1 MEITDFS
8 YFKTDNKCH
17 GPKDELNNESALNT
31 FIGKNFDTHTFSIG
45 KNSPSKSNVDE
56 CKKKALAGNKSLFLL
71 GNASVDADTKSVKYD
86 CLIPKVD
93 KKYTNG
99 NIANLLRPFNDLIT
113 DLFGSSSIFS
123 NTETATAI
131 EFDSTK
137 QRTNINDIPNCFSI
151 DQDNIK
157 DTFSKSGKYV
167 IYKTSLVSNS
177 GVSDQL
183 RGTKSLDYY
192 TGDYNSIIQQTDGV
206 LDVFKQMFKNAV
218 CERSSVHMGKLD
230 GSIIA
235 LQQHYQRYFSSLD
248 LITTDLS
255 NMSVLTEYDTLYLE
269 KLQRDIDSK
278 KKELKSLIGFDG
290 ANNGKLSDTEFMRN
304 LKLSENILLFFV
316 LIFVIYAYRRKLI

>member
-8 YFKTDNKCH
+8 YFNTDNKCYE
-17 GPKDELNNESALNT
+17 PKDELNNESVLNT
-31 FIGKNFDTHTFSIG
+31 FIGENFDTETFSIG
-45 KNSPSKSNVDE
+45 KNSPSKSNVDD
-56 CKKKALAGNKSLFLL
+56 CKKKALAGNKSLFLV

-137 QRTNINDIPNCFSI
+137 QRTNMNDIPNCFSI

-157 DTFSKSGKYV
+157 DTFSKSGRYV
-167 IYKTSLVSNS
+167 IYKTSLIGNS
-177 GVSDQL
+177 DVNEKL
-183 RGTKSLDYY
+183 RGTKSLEHY

-206 LDVFKQMFKNAV
+206 LDIFKLMFKKAV
-218 CERSSVHMGKLD
+218 CERSSVHMANLD

-248 LITTDLS
+248 TITTDLS

-290 ANNGKLSDTEFMRN
+290 ANNGKLSDSEFMKN